1 MSLIKFK
8 RSAVSG
14 KVPLTTDLENGELAL
29 NYADGVLYFKKTD
42 GTIGT
47 ISGGGGGGTGAGLR
61 AIYEETANTVKT
73 TITITGG
80 YTPGYIDVWYNGIQL
95 GSSDFT
101 ATDGTTVV
109 LAQATTVGDFIR
121 TIAYSTVGLADTYRK
136 AEVDALI
143 TSGAVDTAIVMAIAL
158 G

>member
-14 KVPLTTDLENGELAL
+14 KIPLSSDLDTGELAL
-29 NYADGVLYFKKTD
+29 NYADGALYYKKTD

-47 ISGGGGGGTGAGLR
+47 ISGGGGGGLR
-61 AIYEETANTVKT
+61 TIYEETANTVKT
-73 TITITGG
+73 TITIAGG

-121 TIAYSTVGLADTYRK
+121 TIAYSTVSLADTYRK

-143 TSGAVDTAIVMAIAL
+143 TSGAIDTAIIMAIAL

>member
-14 KVPLTTDLENGELAL
+14 KIPLTTDLDNGELAL

-47 ISGGGGGGTGAGLR
+47 ISGGGGGVGGLR

-95 GSSDFT
+95 GSGDFT

-109 LAQATTVGDFIR
+109 LAQATTIGDFIR
-121 TIAYSTVGLADTYRK
+121 TIAYSTIGLADTYRK

>member
-1 MSLIKFK
+1 MSLVKFK

-14 KVPLTTDLENGELAL
+14 KIPLTTDLDFGEIAV
-29 NYADGVLYFKKTD
+29 NYADGILYYKKAD

-47 ISGGGGGGTGAGLR
+47 ISGGSGSGGALR
-61 AIYEETANTVKT
+61 SIYEETTTTAKTVF
-73 TITITGG
+73 TIPNGG
-80 YTPGYIDVWYNGIQL
+80 YTPGFIDVWYNGIQL

-101 ATDGTTVV
+101 ATDGSTVV

-121 TIAYSTVGLADTYRK
+121 TISYSPSGLVDTYRK
-136 AEVDALI
+136 AEVDAI
-143 TSGAVDTAIVMAIAL
+143 AMDTAIVMAIAL

>member
-1 MSLIKFK
+1 MSLVKFK

-14 KVPLTTDLENGELAL
+14 KIPLPGDLDTGELAL
-29 NYADGVLYFKKTD
+29 NYADGALYYKKTD

-47 ISGGGGGGTGAGLR
+47 ISGGGGTGAGLR

-73 TITITGG
+73 TITITSG